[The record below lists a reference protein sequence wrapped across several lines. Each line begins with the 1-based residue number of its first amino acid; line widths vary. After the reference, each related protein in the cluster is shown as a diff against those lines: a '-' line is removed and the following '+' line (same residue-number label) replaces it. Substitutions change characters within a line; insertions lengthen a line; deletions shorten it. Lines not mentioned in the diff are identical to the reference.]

1 MQGNADSVTP
11 PMSLHCN
18 LEVGMAT
25 ESSGGVER
33 KWAGG
38 GILGVRPVEACLTA
52 AASYGFDSVDGHCH
66 GLGDPEGINFRC
78 SGTVAESA
86 AMLVRRWR
94 FAGLAIETPKKS

>member
-78 SGTVAESA
+78 SGRVAE
-86 AMLVRRWR
+86 
-94 FAGLAIETPKKS
+94 